1 MKKIFHKNALA
12 LFMATHIVLCAPFAN
27 ADEKMH
33 QHDEEH
39 MHDHGSDP
47 IISKVMIDE
56 LELSDL
62 NNSGSLKSQAWVGT
76 DISKLWLKIDGEK
89 YQGATENLEAQ
100 ALYSRAISTYW
111 DFQTGIRSDIKPSP
125 STNWG
130 VIGVKGLA
138 PYFFDIDAALFIGEG
153 GTSAARISAEYDI
166 LFTQRLILT
175 PDIEANFYGQNKRS
189 TGTGAGLSDFN
200 TGLRL
205 RYELCREFA
214 PYVGVHR
221 SMKFGKAADF
231 ARIENQQ
238 PEETN
243 WVLGVRAW
251 F

>member
-1 MKKIFHKNALA
+1 MKNIFHKKSLA

-33 QHDEEH
+33 QHSEEP
-39 MHDHGSDP
+39 MHGHGNDP

-56 LELSDL
+56 LELSDS
-62 NNSGSLKSQAWVGT
+62 NNSGSLKSQVWVGT
-76 DISKLWLKIDGEK
+76 DINKLWLKLDGEK

-100 ALYSRAISTYW
+100 ALFSRAISTYW
-111 DFQTGIRSDIKPSP
+111 DFQTGIRTDIKPSP
-125 STNWG
+125 SRNWG

-138 PYFFDIDAALFIGEG
+138 PYFFDIDAAVFIGESG
-153 GTSAARISAEYDI
+153 ASAARISAEYDI

-175 PDIEANFYGQNKRS
+175 PEIEVNFYGQNNQKKGTS
-189 TGTGAGLSDFN
+189 TGLSDLN

-205 RYELCREFA
+205 RYELRREFA
-214 PYVGVHR
+214 PYVGV
-221 SMKFGKAADF
+221 SWSKKFGKAADF
-231 ARIENQQ
+231 ATTENKQ

-243 WVLGVRAW
+243 WVLGIRAW